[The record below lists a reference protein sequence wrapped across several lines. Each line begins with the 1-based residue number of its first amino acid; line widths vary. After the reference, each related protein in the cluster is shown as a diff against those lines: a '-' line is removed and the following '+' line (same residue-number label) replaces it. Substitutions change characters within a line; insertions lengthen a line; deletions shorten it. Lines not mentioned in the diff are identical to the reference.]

1 MMNYN
6 KTIADCFFHPRH
18 VGGLDVSISG
28 VVFFSNATFSQG
40 VLIDLYLHS
49 DGNHTVLDMRFKT
62 NGNPYVIAALEWLCR
77 QSVGKKLELLSFN
90 REEYINLLALPF
102 NQVPLVMQIEDVY
115 KEIVSLII
123 N

>member
-1 MMNYN
+1 
-6 KTIADCFFHPRH
+6 
-18 VGGLDVSISG
+18 VGGLDVSIPG
-28 VVFFSNATFSQG
+28 VVFFSNAAFSQG